1 MVRVS
6 DAIDPMVEVIYISP
20 IVVTEEIEHYYKRLL
35 AMGTGDDE
43 RAWERVHIITPQHIY
58 SFKHRNLSLAALLK
72 YSPRTIARI
81 RRLIGGRT
89 AYLVPEHTSREDLEV
104 ADELGTGLLVVSCV

>member
-6 DAIDPMVEVIYISP
+6 DVIDPMVEVIYISP
-20 IVVTEEIEHYYKRLL
+20 MVVTEEIAHYYKRLL
-35 AMGTGDDE
+35 AMGTGDD
-43 RAWERVHIITPQHIY
+43 RVWERVHIITPQHIH
-58 SFKHRNLSLAALLK
+58 SFKYRNLSLAALLK

-104 ADELGTGLLVVSCV
+104 ADMLGTQAY